1 MLPRHKA
8 VMCKTE
14 RELGIPLNFKI
25 FQEMPCEPRK
35 GLWQRSSLINLKG
48 KEFYF
53 LSESFR

>member
-1 MLPRHKA
+1 VLPRHKA

-25 FQEMPCEPRK
+25 FQEMPYEPGK
-35 GLWQRSSLINLKG
+35 GPWQRSSLINLKG

-53 LSESFR
+53 FE